1 MDKIKD
7 FLAKPIGMIVLVVVG
22 FGAGF
27 YIAKR
32 KKRTGYVRR

>member
-7 FLAKPIGMIVLVVVG
+7 FLAKPIGMIALLVVG

-27 YIAKR
+27 YVCKR
-32 KKRTGYVRR
+32 KKRRGYAGR